1 MYCVSEIITYI
12 LIVTSYTFAQNVLY
26 GEQYQCPQHWIKFQE
41 SCYRFI
47 KSPIRDRQEAKK
59 NCEAYQS
66 DLTTINSL
74 EEHGFIL
81 YHLLWQDPQH
91 HKWYTGIKYQNGN
104 WINEADNTQ
113 LLNMENAFLP
123 EPVDNTLG
131 GDYLVYSYHNN
142 LQRWGLE
149 KVNGRDRFLYIC
161 EAPIS
166 NLHNLVDDDR
176 TYQYGIEI
184 DNPREIP
191 RGPYFIK
198 QPTDKVFDLSKRKI
212 NNDVALSCLAGGYPA
227 PTYEWFKEDYEND
240 RLIATKID
248 PLNNNRYTISGGT
261 LIIYEP
267 DQTEDRGSYHCKATN
282 KFGTIISES
291 VELSFGYIL
300 EFNLKR
306 SEERGEQN
314 WGKVVYCD
322 PPQHFPG
329 VKYYWARDYFP
340 NFVEEDKRVFV
351 SHDGAL
357 YFSALEMIDRGNYSC
372 NVQSVASDT
381 GRNGPFFPLRVDS
394 HSSFQQLK
402 FSGNF
407 PKAFPDA
414 PIAGEEVRLECV
426 AFGYPIPS
434 YNWTRRGASLPRG
447 SYTTSYN
454 RVLIIPKV
462 HVDDQGEYTCRVYND
477 RSAIE
482 NSVRLTIQA
491 APNFTIPLVDKHMD
505 NRGELTWTCEA
516 FGIPDVSYSWFRNG
530 EMLNMETLPSQDRD
544 RYSIQDNVLSI
555 KYLDPER
562 DQAMYQCRARNQLK
576 TKYSSAQLRILSLKP
591 SFKKRPMEPETYAAE
606 KGNVTI
612 FCNPEAAPRPK
623 FVWKKDGNVIGSG
636 GRRRI
641 LETGNLI
648 ISPVSRDDEGTYI
661 CTATNQYG
669 SDDTRGRLIVLRG
682 PQFIEKLPQHVT
694 SAVMQ
699 NQTLRCMGEVVDEML
714 DVAYIWKHNGLRI
727 RDEDLI
733 NNPRLHIDGEELNI
747 INATFAEAGEYQC
760 IIKSAVGEI
769 SSKTTVTIE
778 GPPGPPGGVQVV
790 NIVKT
795 STTLRWTDGAF
806 NGKPI
811 TMYTVSA
818 RTNWNHT
825 WSNIIENITAVEVD
839 RYNGRKEAYLENVLN
854 PYTTYEFCVSAFNE
868 LGYSLPS
875 SPSPQYSTPP
885 DKPTK
890 VPSNIGGGGG
900 KIGDLTITWDPLPS
914 SEQNGPGIYYK
925 VFWRQK
931 YHETE
936 FQSLSLKDYGNAG
949 RSVVQIQQQY
959 YYTEYEVKVQ
969 AANALGFGPISNA
982 VTIFSAED
990 MPQVAPQQV
999 VAHGYNST
1007 SLKVSWLPIEQ
1018 TRERIRGKLIGH
1030 RIKYWKESNKEE
1042 DAVYYLSRSAR
1053 PWALVVGLQPDTY
1066 YYVKVMA
1073 YNSAGEG
1080 PESERYLER
1089 TFRKAPQKPP
1099 SSVNVYGVNPSTVRV
1114 VWRYVQPS
1122 LEEEPLIGYK
1132 IRVWELD
1139 QDMSTANDT
1148 IIPGGSKLEAYIT
1161 NLSPGKAYHLR
1172 VLAFSNGGDGR
1183 MSSPTHTFQ
1192 MGDAAAFRSSA
1203 GNKILDA
1210 ALGADEYVI
1219 KAQVLAG
1226 GRGKGWFDNGFKGGV
1241 HLTKDHK
1248 AVIDVVRNMLG
1259 HRLITKQTSKDGVL
1273 VQKIMIAESVNIA
1286 RETYIC
1292 ILMDRQHNGPVLI
1305 ASPSGG
1311 MDIETVAEKNP
1322 ELIKT
1327 VPLDIYYGIDDE
1339 IAKDVSIFLGFVD
1352 SEIQQK
1358 AIFELKNLWKLFVD
1372 IDALQVE
1379 INPLVETT
1387 DKQVIAVDAKI
1398 AFDDNAEFR
1407 QQDLFALEDSGTKDP
1422 READASRF
1430 NLNYIGMDGNIGC
1443 LVNGAG
1449 LAMATMDIIKLNG
1462 GSPANFLDV
1471 GGSVKEDQ
1479 VYQAFRILSE
1489 DPKVKAILV
1498 NVFGGIVNCATIA
1511 KGIIAASHNLKLK
1524 IPLVVRLEG
1533 TNVTEA
1539 KKLLAESKLSIVTAN
1554 DLDEAAKKA
1563 VSSVKT

>member
-1 MYCVSEIITYI
+1 M
-12 LIVTSYTFAQNVLY
+12 
-26 GEQYQCPQHWIKFQE
+26 
-41 SCYRFI
+41 
-47 KSPIRDRQEAKK
+47 D
-59 NCEAYQS
+59 
-66 DLTTINSL
+66 
-74 EEHGFIL
+74 
-81 YHLLWQDPQH
+81 
-91 HKWYTGIKYQNGN
+91 
-104 WINEADNTQ
+104 
-113 LLNMENAFLP
+113 NAFLP
-123 EPVDNTLG
+123 EPIDNIFG
-131 GDYLVYSYHNN
+131 GDYLVYSYNNN

-149 KVNGRDRFLYIC
+149 KVTGNDKLLYIC

-184 DNPREIP
+184 DNPHEIP

-212 NNDVALSCLAGGYPA
+212 NNDVTLSCLAGGFPA

-248 PLNNNRYTISGGT
+248 PLNNVRYTVSGGT

-267 DQTEDRGSYHCKATN
+267 DQAEDRGSYHCKATN

-314 WGKVVYCD
+314 WGKAVYCD

-351 SHDGAL
+351 SNDGAL
-357 YFSALEMIDRGNYSC
+357 YFSSLEMIDHGNYSC

-381 GRNGPFFPLRVDS
+381 GRNGPFFPLRVDP

-402 FSGNF
+402 FPNNF
-407 PKAFPDA
+407 PKAFPEA
-414 PIAGEEVRLECV
+414 PIAGEEVRLECI

-447 SYTTSYN
+447 SYTTSFN

-462 HVDDQGEYTCRVYND
+462 HVDDQGEYICRVHND

-491 APNFTIPLVDKHMD
+491 APNFTIPLTDKHMD

-516 FGIPDVSYSWFRNG
+516 FGIPDVSYNWFRNG
-530 EMLNMETLPSQDRD
+530 EILNMETLPPEDRS

-606 KGNVTI
+606 RGNVTI
-612 FCNPEAAPRPK
+612 YCSPEAAPRPK

-669 SDDTRGRLIVLRG
+669 SDETRGRLIVLRG
-682 PQFIEKLPQHVT
+682 PQFMEKLPQYIT
-694 SAVMQ
+694 TAVMQ
-699 NQTLRCMGEVVDEML
+699 NQTLRCMGEVDEML

-727 RDEDLI
+727 RDEDLM

-747 INATFAEAGEYQC
+747 INATFAEAGEYEC
-760 IIKSAVGEI
+760 IVKSAVGEI
-769 SSKTTVTIE
+769 SSKTTITIE

-825 WSNIIENITAVEVD
+825 WFNIIENITAVEVD

-854 PYTTYEFCVSAFNE
+854 PYTTYEFRVCAFND

-875 SPSPQYSTPP
+875 SPSPQYSTPS

-925 VFWRQK
+925 VFWRRK
-931 YHETE
+931 RHETE
-936 FQSLSLKDYGNAG
+936 FQSLSLKDYGNVG

-969 AANALGFGPISNA
+969 AINALGFGPISNA

-999 VAHGYNST
+999 VAHSYNST
-1007 SLKVSWLPIEQ
+1007 SLKVSWSPIEQ
-1018 TRERIRGKLIGH
+1018 TREKIRGKLIGH

-1042 DAVYYLSRSAR
+1042 DAVYYLSRTAR

-1066 YYVKVMA
+1066 YYVKVMI
-1073 YNSAGEG
+1073 YNTAGEG

-1089 TFRKAPQKPP
+1089 TYRKAPQKPP

-1148 IIPGGSKLEAYIT
+1148 IIPGGSKLEAYIA

-1172 VLAFSNGGDGR
+1172 VLAFSKGGDGR

-1210 ALGADEYVI
+1210 ALGILLLLLLRIYEYI
-1219 KAQVLAG
+1219 
-1226 GRGKGWFDNGFKGGV
+1226 
-1241 HLTKDHK
+1241 
-1248 AVIDVVRNMLG
+1248 
-1259 HRLITKQTSKDGVL
+1259 
-1273 VQKIMIAESVNIA
+1273 
-1286 RETYIC
+1286 
-1292 ILMDRQHNGPVLI
+1292 
-1305 ASPSGG
+1305 
-1311 MDIETVAEKNP
+1311 
-1322 ELIKT
+1322 
-1327 VPLDIYYGIDDE
+1327 
-1339 IAKDVSIFLGFVD
+1339 
-1352 SEIQQK
+1352 
-1358 AIFELKNLWKLFVD
+1358 
-1372 IDALQVE
+1372 
-1379 INPLVETT
+1379 
-1387 DKQVIAVDAKI
+1387 
-1398 AFDDNAEFR
+1398 
-1407 QQDLFALEDSGTKDP
+1407 
-1422 READASRF
+1422 
-1430 NLNYIGMDGNIGC
+1430 
-1443 LVNGAG
+1443 
-1449 LAMATMDIIKLNG
+1449 
-1462 GSPANFLDV
+1462 
-1471 GGSVKEDQ
+1471 
-1479 VYQAFRILSE
+1479 
-1489 DPKVKAILV
+1489 
-1498 NVFGGIVNCATIA
+1498 
-1511 KGIIAASHNLKLK
+1511 
-1524 IPLVVRLEG
+1524 
-1533 TNVTEA
+1533 
-1539 KKLLAESKLSIVTAN
+1539 
-1554 DLDEAAKKA
+1554 
-1563 VSSVKT
+1563 